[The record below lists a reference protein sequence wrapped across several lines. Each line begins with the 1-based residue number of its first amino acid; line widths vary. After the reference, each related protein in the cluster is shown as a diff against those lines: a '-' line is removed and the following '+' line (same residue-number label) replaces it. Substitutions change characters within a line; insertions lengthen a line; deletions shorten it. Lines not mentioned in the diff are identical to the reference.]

1 MTEVAT
7 PAISVVIPTFNRLA
21 RLKRVLEALSLQTCD
36 ERQFEVVVVSDGCTD
51 GTDDYLAAATT
62 PVPVL
67 HARQD
72 NGGPGAARNHGI
84 QLARGPLILF
94 LDDDVLATPTLVERH
109 LQAHGHS
116 RSTVVIGPMLNAPGF
131 RYTPWVEW
139 EQAKL
144 YKQYEA
150 MRVGVYSAT
159 FRQFYTGN
167 ASVPKELVVQA
178 GGFDTAFRRAED
190 IELSYRLDQLGAT
203 FVFEE
208 AAMAHH
214 LAERS
219 FESWLAAAAAYGRND
234 VTFARDHDQQWL
246 LPVMAVEFRQR
257 SPLTQ
262 HLVRLCVT
270 RPRLAAFSTRALMT
284 ICQRKRAIPRVSGAA
299 LSGLY
304 GLTYY
309 SAAAKEYGDVKAFKS
324 MLFSPENDPTSD
336 G

>member
-1 MTEVAT
+1 MTEAAL
-7 PAISVVIPTFNRLA
+7 PAISVVIPTFNRLE
-21 RLKRVLEALSLQTCD
+21 RLKRVLEALSQQSLD
-36 ERQFEVVVVSDGCTD
+36 EHEFEVIAVSDGCTD
-51 GTDDYLAAATT
+51 GTDEYLADTT
-62 PVPVL
+62 PVRVV

-72 NGGPGAARNHGI
+72 NAGPGAARNHGI
-84 QLARGPLILF
+84 QLARGALILF

-109 LQAHGHS
+109 LQAHGDS
-116 RSTVVIGPMLNAPGF
+116 TSTVVIGPMLNAPGF
-131 RYTPWVEW
+131 RYSPWVAW
-139 EQAKL
+139 EQAML

-150 MRVGVYSAT
+150 MRLGVYSAS

-167 ASVPKELVVQA
+167 ASVARALVVKA

-203 FVFEE
+203 FVFDEK
-208 AAMAHH
+208 AMAHH

-234 VTFARDHDQQWL
+234 VTFARDHGQQWL
-246 LPVMAVEFRQR
+246 LPAMAIEFRER
-257 SPLTQ
+257 SSLTQ
-262 HLVRLCVT
+262 LLVRLCVT
-270 RPRLAAFSTRALMT
+270 RPRIAAFFTRALMT
-284 ICQRKRAIPRVSGAA
+284 VCRRKRTIPKVSSAA

-309 SAAAKEYGDVKAFKS
+309 TAAAKEYGATEFKS
-324 MLFSPENDPTSD
+324 MLFPPNNDHTSN

>member
-1 MTEVAT
+1 MTEAAM

-21 RLKRVLEALSLQTCD
+21 RLQRVLEALSRQTCD

-51 GTDDYLAAATT
+51 GTDEYLAATT
-62 PVPVL
+62 PVPVR
-67 HARQD
+67 HARQE
-72 NGGPGAARNHGI
+72 NAGPGAARNHGI
-84 QLARGPLILF
+84 ELARGPLILF

-109 LQAHGHS
+109 LEAHGQS
-116 RSTVVIGPMLNAPGF
+116 ASTVVIGPMLNAPGF
-131 RYTPWVEW
+131 RYSPWVAW

-144 YKQYEA
+144 YKQYQA
-150 MRVGVYSAT
+150 MRLGVYSAT

-167 ASVPKELVVQA
+167 ASVPRVLVVKA

-203 FVFEE
+203 FVFDES
-208 AAMAHH
+208 AMAHH

-257 SPLTQ
+257 SRLTQ
-262 HLVRLCVT
+262 LLVRLCVT
-270 RPRLAAFSTRALMT
+270 RPRLEAFSTRALTT
-284 ICQRKRAIPRVSGAA
+284 ICNRKRAIPKLSSPA

-309 SAAAKEYGDVKAFKS
+309 CAAAKEYGDVKEFKS
-324 MLFSPENDPTSD
+324 MLFSAKNDQTSD